1 MARRRKI
8 VKREIFPDPK
18 YNSLI
23 LSKFINT
30 VMHRGKKSLAEKIVY
45 GALDILG
52 EKNKEENPLDI
63 FLQALDN
70 VRPLIKVVSRRVG
83 GSNYQIPTEVT
94 QKNAQ
99 AMAFRWLISFSRK
112 RSEKTMTERLAAEL
126 LAAYKKE
133 GASIKKR
140 EDTHKMA
147 EANKA
152 FAHFRF

>member
-8 VKREIFPDPK
+8 IKREIFPDPK
-18 YNSLI
+18 YNSVV

-30 VMHRGKKSLAEKIVY
+30 VMQRGKKSLAEKIVY

-52 EKNKEENPLDI
+52 EKTKEEESLDI
-63 FLQALDN
+63 FLEALEN
-70 VRPLIKVVSRRVG
+70 VRPLIKVVSRRIG
-83 GSNYQIPTEVT
+83 GSTYQIPTEVT
-94 QKNAQ
+94 PKNAQ

-147 EANKA
+147 ESNKA

>member
-1 MARRRKI
+1 MQ
-8 VKREIFPDPK
+8 
-18 YNSLI
+18 
-23 LSKFINT
+23 
-30 VMHRGKKSLAEKIVY
+30 RGKKSLAEKIVY

-52 EKNKEENPLDI
+52 EKTKEEESLDI
-63 FLQALDN
+63 FLQALEN
-70 VRPLIKVVSRRVG
+70 VRPLIKVVSRRIG

-126 LAAYKKE
+126 LSAYKKE

-147 EANKA
+147 ESNKA